1 MNIIGNGVDIVD
13 NKRIEKLIINNDFLK
28 RIFTKNEIKISK
40 SRKNKTN
47 FFAKRFAAKEAFVK
61 ALGTGFRD
69 NINFSDIEI
78 INDTNG
84 KPKLKI
90 SHKIKQLIQKKFKTK
105 KTNIYV
111 SLSDEKKHSIAYVI
125 LENLSWKNLLLKI

>member
-13 NKRIEKLIINNDFLK
+13 NKRIEKLLLNNNFLN
-28 RIFTKNEIKISK
+28 RIFTYNEIKGSK
-40 SRKNKTN
+40 KSQNKIN

-61 ALGTGFRD
+61 ALGTGFRN

-78 INDTNG
+78 INNKKG
-84 KPKLKI
+84 KPEIKI
-90 SHKIKQLIQKKFKTK
+90 SKKIKYLISRKFKSK
-105 KTNIYV
+105 KPKIYI

-125 LENLSWKNLLLKI
+125 LEN

>member
-13 NKRIEKLIINNDFLK
+13 NKRIEKLLLNDNFLN
-28 RIFTKNEIKISK
+28 RIFTNKEIKSSK
-40 SRKNKTN
+40 KSQNKVN

-61 ALGTGFRD
+61 ALGTGFRN

-78 INDTNG
+78 INNKKG
-84 KPKLKI
+84 KPEIKI
-90 SHKIKQLIQKKFKTK
+90 SKKIKYLISRKFKSK
-105 KTNIYV
+105 KPKIYV

-125 LENLSWKNLLLKI
+125 LEN

>member
-13 NKRIEKLIINNDFLK
+13 NKRIEKLLLNNNFLN
-28 RIFTKNEIKISK
+28 RIFTYNEIKGSK
-40 SRKNKTN
+40 KSQNKIN

-61 ALGTGFRD
+61 ALGTGFRN

-78 INDTNG
+78 INNKKG
-84 KPKLKI
+84 KPKIKI
-90 SHKIKQLIQKKFKTK
+90 SKKIKNLIIRKFKSK
-105 KTNIYV
+105 KPKIYV

-125 LENLSWKNLLLKI
+125 LEN

>member
-13 NKRIEKLIINNDFLK
+13 NKRIEKLLLNDNFLN
-28 RIFTKNEIKISK
+28 RIFTNNEIKSSK
-40 SRKNKTN
+40 KSQNKVN

-61 ALGTGFRD
+61 ALGTGFRN

-78 INDTNG
+78 INNKKG
-84 KPKLKI
+84 KPEIKI
-90 SHKIKQLIQKKFKTK
+90 SKKIKNLISRKFKSK
-105 KTNIYV
+105 KPKIYV

-125 LENLSWKNLLLKI
+125 LEN

>member
-13 NKRIEKLIINNDFLK
+13 NKRIEKLLLNNNFLN
-28 RIFTKNEIKISK
+28 RIFTYNEIKYSK
-40 SRKNKTN
+40 KSQNKIN

-61 ALGTGFRD
+61 ALGTGFRN

-78 INDTNG
+78 INNKKG
-84 KPKLKI
+84 KPEIKI
-90 SHKIKQLIQKKFKTK
+90 SKKIKNLISRKFKSK
-105 KTNIYV
+105 KPKIYV

-125 LENLSWKNLLLKI
+125 LEN

>member
-13 NKRIEKLIINNDFLK
+13 NKRIEKLLLNNNFLN
-28 RIFTKNEIKISK
+28 RIFTNSEIKSSK
-40 SRKNKTN
+40 KSQNKIN

-61 ALGTGFRD
+61 ALGTGFRN

-78 INDTNG
+78 INNKKG
-84 KPKLKI
+84 KPEIKI
-90 SHKIKQLIQKKFKTK
+90 SKKIKNLIIRKFKSK
-105 KTNIYV
+105 KPKIYV

-125 LENLSWKNLLLKI
+125 LEN

>member
-13 NKRIEKLIINNDFLK
+13 NKRIEKLLLNKNFLN
-28 RIFTKNEIKISK
+28 RIFTYNEIKYSK
-40 SRKNKTN
+40 KSQNKIN

-61 ALGTGFRD
+61 ALGTGFRN

-78 INDTNG
+78 INNKKG
-84 KPKLKI
+84 KPEIKI
-90 SHKIKQLIQKKFKTK
+90 SKKIKNLISRKFKSK
-105 KTNIYV
+105 KPKIYV

-125 LENLSWKNLLLKI
+125 LEN

>member
-13 NKRIEKLIINNDFLK
+13 NKRIEKLLLNNNFLN
-28 RIFTKNEIKISK
+28 RIFTNNEIKSSK
-40 SRKNKTN
+40 KSQNKIN

-61 ALGTGFRD
+61 ALGTGFRN

-78 INDTNG
+78 INNKKG
-84 KPKLKI
+84 KPEIKI
-90 SHKIKQLIQKKFKTK
+90 SKKIKNLIIRKFKSK
-105 KTNIYV
+105 KPKIYV

-125 LENLSWKNLLLKI
+125 LEN

>member
-13 NKRIEKLIINNDFLK
+13 NKRIEKLLLNNNFLN
-28 RIFTKNEIKISK
+28 RIFTYNEIKSSK
-40 SRKNKTN
+40 KSQNKIN

-61 ALGTGFRD
+61 ALGTGFRN

-78 INDTNG
+78 INNKKG
-84 KPKLKI
+84 KPEIKI
-90 SHKIKQLIQKKFKTK
+90 SKKIKNLIIRKFKSK
-105 KTNIYV
+105 KPKIYV

-125 LENLSWKNLLLKI
+125 LEN

>member
-13 NKRIEKLIINNDFLK
+13 NKRIEKLLLNNNFLN
-28 RIFTKNEIKISK
+28 RIFTYNEIKCSK
-40 SRKNKTN
+40 KSQNKIN

-61 ALGTGFRD
+61 ALGTGFRN

-78 INDTNG
+78 INNKKG
-84 KPKLKI
+84 KPEIKI
-90 SHKIKQLIQKKFKTK
+90 SKKIKNLIIRKFKSK
-105 KTNIYV
+105 KPKIYV

-125 LENLSWKNLLLKI
+125 LEN

>member
-13 NKRIEKLIINNDFLK
+13 NKRIEKLLINNNFLK

-40 SRKNKTN
+40 NRKNKIN
-47 FFAKRFAAKEAFVK
+47 YFAKRFAAKEAFVK
-61 ALGTGFRD
+61 ALGTGFR
-69 NINFSDIEI
+69 NKINFSDIEI
-78 INDTNG
+78 INDING
-84 KPKLKI
+84 KPKMNI
-90 SHKIKQLIQKKFKTK
+90 STRIKQFIQKKFKTK

-111 SLSDEKKHSIAYVI
+111 SLSDEKKYSIAYVI

>member
-13 NKRIEKLIINNDFLK
+13 NKRIEKLLLNNNFLN
-28 RIFTKNEIKISK
+28 RIFTNSEIKSSK
-40 SRKNKTN
+40 KSQNKIN

-61 ALGTGFRD
+61 ALGTGFRN

-78 INDTNG
+78 INNKKG
-84 KPKLKI
+84 KPEIKI
-90 SHKIKQLIQKKFKTK
+90 SKKIKNLISRKFKSK
-105 KTNIYV
+105 KPKIYV

-125 LENLSWKNLLLKI
+125 LEN

>member
-13 NKRIEKLIINNDFLK
+13 NKRIEKLLLNDNFLN
-28 RIFTKNEIKISK
+28 RIFTYNEIKGSK
-40 SRKNKTN
+40 KSQNKIN

-61 ALGTGFRD
+61 ALGTGFRN

-78 INDTNG
+78 INNKKG
-84 KPKLKI
+84 KPEIKI
-90 SHKIKQLIQKKFKTK
+90 SKKIKYLISRKFKSK
-105 KTNIYV
+105 KPKIYV

-125 LENLSWKNLLLKI
+125 LEN